1 MKDKIQKLIAEI
13 IGDGFTVD
21 IKPVA
26 VKPVSGS
33 VYSVASVYGAGV
45 IDESSVLK
53 PLSVGNVSSDL
64 GAGVTTYLSV
74 YTDGEG
80 DQAIYVNGKLESHD
94 TTIYGPDV
102 VRVADGR
109 LVRMRS
115 DFLDESL
122 DDWPENE
129 SKLKELID
137 GHQAGINAGAAI
149 GAPDRDGLVLRSE
162 WNAKEGCF
170 EDSRVEP
177 KKESD
182 WQPTPNEW
190 VRLPNGTVLQY
201 KSCEIHGTKKYYRFE
216 GINSR
221 FELGTLK
228 PWTPKCGDWVKIRKS
243 PASERIVRWF
253 WRSELD
259 CLDGETHQIT
269 RISEG
274 VDAGYQVR
282 EIDGSG
288 LWLALSWLTP
298 AEPPTDYI
306 ADANKKVPGDLL
318 VDTTVKFKDG
328 SEAVPRLSGWTLD
341 VDPDAYIGMLTTQV
355 ASTMPNGWMVL
366 HTDAKTE
373 PRAIGDRFFRV
384 TKGHWEELT
393 EANIE
398 QANAQSWAAI
408 RKIPSVVLESQELLG
423 SKVEY
428 REPTN
433 DDIGK
438 KVEVRDHEKHSWIEL
453 QLVAI
458 LPPGGPQFCVE
469 DKSANRAI
477 WKYARIK
484 AC

>member
-33 VYSVASVYGAGV
+33 VYSVSSVYGAGV

-53 PLSVGNVSSDL
+53 PLSVGNVSSDF

-74 YTDGEG
+74 YTD
-80 DQAIYVNGKLESHD
+80 DDAQQAIYVNGKLELHEVG
-94 TTIYGPDV
+94 IYATELAK
-102 VRVADGR
+102 VADGR

-115 DFLDESL
+115 AVVDESVGK
-122 DDWPENE
+122 WPENE
-129 SKLKELID
+129 SELID
-137 GHQAGINAGAAI
+137 MIGGHQSGVDAEAAI

-162 WNAKEGCF
+162 WNAKAGCF

-177 KKESD
+177 KKEPD
-182 WQPTPNEW
+182 WQPKPYEW
-190 VRLPNGTVLQY
+190 VRLPDGTVRQY
-201 KSCEIHGTKKYYRFE
+201 NSYEIHGTKKYYRFE

-228 PWTPKCGDWVKIRKS
+228 PWTPKVGEFVKVIREYSMNRGRMGLVKRDDGKHGS
-243 PASERIVRWF
+243 PYYVETESGMGWF
-253 WRSELD
+253 TAE
-259 CLDGETHQIT
+259 CLEP
-269 RISEG
+269 
-274 VDAGYQVR
+274 AGP
-282 EIDGSG
+282 
-288 LWLALSWLTP
+288 P
-298 AEPPTDYI
+298 ADHI
-306 ADANKKVPGDLL
+306 ADATKMVPGDLL
-318 VDTTVKFKDG
+318 VDTAVKLKDG
-328 SEAVPRLSGWTLD
+328 SQSVPSLSGWTLD

-393 EANIE
+393 QANID

-438 KVEVRDHEKHSWIEL
+438 KVEVSDHEKHSWIEL

-477 WKYARIK
+477 WTYARIK